1 MVAVAEVLLDAEF
14 DELFDERF
22 VFGFHK
28 GYAFVRF
35 KAVVPAVEKN
45 KETT

>member
-1 MVAVAEVLLDAEF
+1 MTDSETFDVVVSEVLLDAEF

-28 GYAFVRF
+28 GYAFVRWQR
-35 KAVVPAVEKN
+35 
-45 KETT
+45 